1 MDGSYIILKIQSV
14 VLLTAVLTLAY
25 SLPTAV
31 SAQSDKN
38 FCYDQ
43 VGDPQFCFNTKNKCE
58 NQIKD
63 DRIAESP
70 CYNKTQE

>member
-1 MDGSYIILKIQSV
+1 MKIQSL
-14 VLLTAVLTLAY
+14 VLLAAVFTLAY

-31 SAQSDKN
+31 STQLDEN

-43 VGDPQFCFNTKNKCE
+43 VGDEHFCFDMKKKCE
-58 NQIKD
+58 NQLKD

-70 CYNKTQE
+70 CYNKSPE

>member
-1 MDGSYIILKIQSV
+1 MLRVQSV
-14 VLLTAVLTLAY
+14 VLLTAVVTLAY

-43 VGDPQFCFNTKNKCE
+43 IGDPQFCFDAKKKCE
-58 NQIKD
+58 NQRKD

-70 CYNKTQE
+70 CYHKSQE

>member
-1 MDGSYIILKIQSV
+1 MLRVQSV
-14 VLLTAVLTLAY
+14 VLMTALVTLAY

-31 SAQSDKN
+31 SAQLDKN

-43 VGDPQFCFNTKNKCE
+43 IGDVQFCFDTKKKCE